1 ARRSCG
7 TVRVRAVWK
16 SGTRRSSH
24 AEGASHVEGVAQ
36 PSGTYDRGGGW
47 QRHARQTPIPSG
59 VPMSESSES
68 ASPRTTALHGVHEA
82 AGAVLVDFAGWLM
95 PLRYGSEKAEHMAVR
110 EAAGIFDLSHMGE
123 IRVTGPQAA
132 AALDHSLIGH
142 LSKVKV
148 GRARYTMLTDA
159 SGGVLDDLIVYRLGE
174 DDY

>member
-1 ARRSCG
+1 MA
-7 TVRVRAVWK
+7 T
-16 SGTRRSSH
+16 
-24 AEGASHVEGVAQ
+24 
-36 PSGTYDRGGGW
+36 
-47 QRHARQTPIPSG
+47 
-59 VPMSESSES
+59 
-68 ASPRTTALHGVHEA
+68 PRTTDAHPLGSAHVRVLRVRVPAHHRA
-82 AGAVLVDFAGWLM
+82 ARGSRSRRAVLVDFAGWLM

-159 SGGVLDDLIVYRLGE
+159 SGGVLDDLIV
-174 DDY
+174 